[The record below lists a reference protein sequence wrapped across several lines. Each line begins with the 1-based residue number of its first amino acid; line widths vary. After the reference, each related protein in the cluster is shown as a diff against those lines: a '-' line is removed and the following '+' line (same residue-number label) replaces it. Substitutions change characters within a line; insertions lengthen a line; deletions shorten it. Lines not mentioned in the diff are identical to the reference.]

1 MIAPLIGLQTA
12 VAMSHYATSGMLSFG
27 AGGIFGMTKNA
38 QLQYLNNMTMYKISQ
53 AQQEYYKKLL
63 KDNIKRSFSTF
74 A

>member
-12 VAMSHYATSGMLSFG
+12 IAMSHHATMGMLSFG
-27 AGGIFGMTKNA
+27 ARGINSMDKAASMQYAQNA
-38 QLQYLNNMTMYKISQ
+38 FLYKLTQ

-63 KDNIKRSFSTF
+63 DKNIKSSFNIF

>member
-12 VAMSHYATSGMLSFG
+12 IAMSHHATMGMLSFG
-27 AGGIFGMTKNA
+27 ARGINSMDKAA
-38 QLQYLNNMTMYKISQ
+38 QMQFAQDTFMYKVAQ

-63 KDNIKRSFSTF
+63 DKNIKRSFSIF